1 MNDTLALII
10 TSDNLPAKCFSIIR
24 KYNPISIG
32 EIKKRAIS
40 NLPILEYNAIDHDGL
55 NSLLKCYSEL
65 STLGVSVAFLDGGE
79 LSSLELMYNLQK
91 SYAATEA
98 EVSLLIDEESE

>member
-10 TSDNLPAKCFSIIR
+10 TSNTLPAKCFSIIR

-40 NLPILEYNAIDHDGL
+40 NLPILECDAIDHDGL
-55 NSLLKCYSEL
+55 NILLKCYSEL
-65 STLGVSVAFLDGGE
+65 SALGISVSFLDGGE
-79 LSSLELMYNLQK
+79 PSSLELMYNLQK
-91 SYAATEA
+91 SFTQTEA
-98 EVSLLIDEESE
+98 EVFALIDEESE